1 MSLDLTATARRLLL
15 SRIRTVMIAVGSVA
29 ALLVLGTWLV
39 DEGEIVELST
49 RDAKGREQ
57 VTELWVVDLPSGTWL
72 RAGSPDVR
80 WLARVRSTPEV
91 VLERGEAKRHYRAVP
106 DEAADLRDQINWA
119 MREKYGAMDRLWGRL
134 SDRRLTIP
142 VRLVSSEAVAAG
154 P

>member
-15 SRIRTVMIAVGSVA
+15 SRIRTVMIGVGSVA
-29 ALLVLGTWLV
+29 ALLVLGTRLV

-57 VTELWVVDLPSGTWL
+57 MTELWVVDLPSGTWL

-80 WLARVRSTPEV
+80 WLARLRSTPEV

-106 DEAADLRDQINWA
+106 DEAADLRDQINRA

-142 VRLVSSEAVAAG
+142 VRLVPSEAVAAG

>member
-15 SRIRTVMIAVGSVA
+15 SRIRTVMIGVGSVA

-91 VLERGEAKRHYRAVP
+91 VLERDEEKRHYRAVP
-106 DEAADLRDQINWA
+106 DEAADLRDQINRA
-119 MREKYGAMDRLWGRL
+119 MREKYGATDRLWGRV
-134 SDRRLTIP
+134 SDRRLTVP
-142 VRLVSSEAVAAG
+142 VRLVPSEAVAAG